1 MASRL
6 TQTTTFQYLPPPA
19 ECLAI
24 LLGLAEVSIFG
35 LAGLTGP
42 TEFAKGLGVPISAPK
57 TESEELTTT
66 QKTQRALSQLI
77 AARNVQNGALILTFA
92 LYTRDRRSLGIAI
105 AAGVITTLA
114 DAVVVNAYGLK
125 DVVAFHAIGVV
136 NSVLIGGSLLYWGRE
151 DKFFS

>member
-6 TQTTTFQYLPPPA
+6 TSTTTFQYLPPPA

-24 LLGLAEVSIFG
+24 LLGLAELSLFG

-42 TEFAKGLGVPISAPK
+42 VEFSRGLGLPIDAPK
-57 TESEELTTT
+57 SESEPPTTS

-77 AARNVQNGALILTFA
+77 AARNMQNGALILTFA
-92 LYTRDRRSLGIAI
+92 LYTRDRRSLGIAV
-105 AAGVITTLA
+105 AAGVITTVA
-114 DAVVVNAYGLK
+114 DVVVVNAYGLK

-136 NSVLIGGSLLYWGRE
+136 NSVLIGGSLLYWGRG
-151 DKFFS
+151 DAWFK

>member
-6 TQTTTFQYLPPPA
+6 TSTTTFQYLPPPA

-35 LAGLTGP
+35 LAGITGP
-42 TEFAKGLGVPISAPK
+42 VEFSRGLGLPIDAPQAASAN
-57 TESEELTTT
+57 LTTT

-77 AARNVQNGALILTFA
+77 AARNVQNGVLILTFA
-92 LYTRDRRSLGIAI
+92 LYTRDRTALGIAI
-105 AAGVITTLA
+105 ASGVITTLA
-114 DAVVVNAYGLK
+114 DAFVVNWYGLK

-136 NSVLIGGSLLYWGRE
+136 NSVLIGGSLLYWKRE